1 MKLIKYPSKEQ
12 WTELLKRPALNT
24 ESLFDTVRSIINKVR
39 TEGDKAVLEYEAAF
53 DKVTLSAL
61 AVTPEE
67 VQAAGTLVNDEL
79 KAAISLAK
87 QNIEIFHS
95 SQRFVGKKVET
106 MNGVTC
112 WQKSVGIEKVGLY
125 IPGGTA
131 PLFSTVLMLAV
142 PAKIAGCKE
151 IVLCTPPDKN
161 GNIHPAILFAMRYC
175 ATTCPLLKSGCVS
188 EPTADARN
196 LPGLIIIA
204 PAEFV
209 HPALPL
215 KVMEG

>member
-24 ESLFDTVRSIINKVR
+24 ENLFDTVRSIINKVR
-39 TEGDKAVLEYEAAF
+39 TEGDKAVLEYEATF

-67 VQAAGTLVNDEL
+67 IQVAGTLVSDEL

-87 QNIEIFHS
+87 QNIETFHA
-95 SQRFVGKKVET
+95 SQRFIGKKVET

-131 PLFSTVLMLAV
+131 PLFSTVLMLSV

-151 IVLCTPPDKN
+151 IVLCTPPDRME
-161 GNIHPAILFAMRYC
+161 IFIRLSF
-175 ATTCPLLKSGCVS
+175 LLRNWQVS
-188 EPTADARN
+188 VKYSR
-196 LPGLIIIA
+196 LVVCRL
-204 PAEFV
+204 
-209 HPALPL
+209 LPL
-215 KVMEG
+215 WPMERRVYLKYIRYLAQAINM

>member
-1 MKLIKYPSKEQ
+1 MRLIKYPSKEQ

-24 ESLFDTVRSIINKVR
+24 ENLFDTVRSIINKVR
-39 TEGDKAVLEYEAAF
+39 AEGDKAVLEYEATF

-67 VQAAGTLVNDEL
+67 IQVAGTLVSDEL

-87 QNIEIFHS
+87 QNIETFHA
-95 SQRFVGKKVET
+95 SQRFIGKKVET

-161 GNIHPAILFAMRYC
+161 GNIHPAIL
-175 ATTCPLLKSGCVS
+175 LLRNWQVS
-188 EPTADARN
+188 VKYSR
-196 LPGLIIIA
+196 LVVCRL
-204 PAEFV
+204 
-209 HPALPL
+209 LPL
-215 KVMEG
+215 WPMERRVYLKYIRYLVQVINM

>member
-87 QNIEIFHS
+87 QNIETFHS

-131 PLFSTVLMLAV
+131 PLFSTVLMEKTCFRKVSYVIRRNSVSSCCHTLEKCSH
-142 PAKIAGCKE
+142 PC
-151 IVLCTPPDKN
+151 
-161 GNIHPAILFAMRYC
+161 NIFC
-175 ATTCPLLKSGCVS
+175 C
-188 EPTADARN
+188 
-196 LPGLIIIA
+196 
-204 PAEFV
+204 F
-209 HPALPL
+209 
-215 KVMEG
+215 

>member
-24 ESLFDTVRSIINKVR
+24 ENLFDTVRSIINKVR
-39 TEGDKAVLEYEAAF
+39 TEGDKAVLEYEATF

-67 VQAAGTLVNDEL
+67 IQVAGTLVSDEL

-87 QNIEIFHS
+87 QNIETFHA
-95 SQRFVGKKVET
+95 SQRFIGKKVET

-131 PLFSTVLMLAV
+131 PLFSTVLMLSV

-161 GNIHPAILFAMRYC
+161 GNIHPAIL
-175 ATTCPLLKSGCVS
+175 LLRNWQVS
-188 EPTADARN
+188 VKYSR
-196 LPGLIIIA
+196 LVVCRL
-204 PAEFV
+204 
-209 HPALPL
+209 LPL
-215 KVMEG
+215 WPMERRVYLKYIRYLAQAINM

>member
-87 QNIEIFHS
+87 QNIETFHS
-95 SQRFVGKKVET
+95 SQRFVGKKRRDNEWG
-106 MNGVTC
+106 N
-112 WQKSVGIEKVGLY
+112 L
-125 IPGGTA
+125 
-131 PLFSTVLMLAV
+131 L
-142 PAKIAGCKE
+142 AKISGNRKGRLIYSGWNSTAFLDCINVGC
-151 IVLCTPPDKN
+151 
-161 GNIHPAILFAMRYC
+161 
-175 ATTCPLLKSGCVS
+175 SG
-188 EPTADARN
+188 
-196 LPGLIIIA
+196 
-204 PAEFV
+204 
-209 HPALPL
+209 
-215 KVMEG
+215 

>member
-12 WTELLKRPALNT
+12 WAELLKRPALNT
-24 ESLFDTVRSIINKVR
+24 ESLFDTVRSIIDKVKA
-39 TEGDKAVLEYEAAF
+39 EGDKAVLEYEAAF

-61 AVTPEE
+61 AVSP
-67 VQAAGTLVNDEL
+67 
-79 KAAISLAK
+79 K
-87 QNIEIFHS
+87 QNIETFHS

-106 MNGVTC
+106 MKGVTC

-161 GNIHPAILFAMRYC
+161 GNIHPAILLA
-175 ATTCPLLKSGCVS
+175 AQLLS
-188 EPTADARN
+188 
-196 LPGLIIIA
+196 LIHI
-204 PAEFV
+204 
-209 HPALPL
+209 
-215 KVMEG
+215 

>member
-1 MKLIKYPSKEQ
+1 M
-12 WTELLKRPALNT
+12 
-24 ESLFDTVRSIINKVR
+24 
-39 TEGDKAVLEYEAAF
+39 EYEAAF

-67 VQAAGTLVNDEL
+67 IQAAGTLVSDEL
-79 KAAISLAK
+79 KQPFLLAK
-87 QNIEIFHS
+87 QNIETFHS

-151 IVLCTPPDKN
+151 IVLCTPPDKKWKYSS
-161 GNIHPAILFAMRYC
+161 GYSFCCAIGRC
-175 ATTCPLLKSGCVS
+175 Q
-188 EPTADARN
+188 
-196 LPGLIIIA
+196 
-204 PAEFV
+204 
-209 HPALPL
+209 
-215 KVMEG
+215 

>member
-87 QNIEIFHS
+87 QNIETFHS

-142 PAKIAGCKE
+142 PAKIAGKSYFVRLPIRME
-151 IVLCTPPDKN
+151 IFIRLS
-161 GNIHPAILFAMRYC
+161 F
-175 ATTCPLLKSGCVS
+175 LLRNWQVS
-188 EPTADARN
+188 AKYSR
-196 LPGLIIIA
+196 LVVCRL
-204 PAEFV
+204 
-209 HPALPL
+209 LPL
-215 KVMEG
+215 WPMERRVSPKYIRYLVLAINM

>member
-1 MKLIKYPSKEQ
+1 MRLIKYPSKEQ

-24 ESLFDTVRSIINKVR
+24 ENLFDTVRSIINKVR
-39 TEGDKAVLEYEAAF
+39 AEGDKAVLKYEATF

-67 VQAAGTLVNDEL
+67 IQVAGTLVSDEL
-79 KAAISLAK
+79 KAVISLAK
-87 QNIEIFHS
+87 QNIETFHA
-95 SQRFVGKKVET
+95 SQRFIGKKVET

-161 GNIHPAILFAMRYC
+161 GNIHPAIL
-175 ATTCPLLKSGCVS
+175 LLRNWQVS
-188 EPTADARN
+188 VKYSR
-196 LPGLIIIA
+196 LVVCRL
-204 PAEFV
+204 
-209 HPALPL
+209 LPL
-215 KVMEG
+215 WPMERRVYLKYIRYLAQAINM

>member
-12 WTELLKRPALNT
+12 WAELLKRPALNT
-24 ESLFDTVRSIINKVR
+24 ESLFDTVRSIIDKVKA
-39 TEGDKAVLEYEAAF
+39 EGDKAVLEYEAAF

-61 AVTPEE
+61 AVSPKEI
-67 VQAAGTLVNDEL
+67 QAAGALVSDDL
-79 KAAISLAK
+79 KVAISLAK
-87 QNIEIFHS
+87 QNIETFHS

-106 MNGVTC
+106 MKGVTC

-151 IVLCTPPDKN
+151 IVLCTPPDKPN
-161 GNIHPAILFAMRYC
+161 WQESAKYSRREAYRPSPLWRTERKACLRFIKFSVPAINM
-175 ATTCPLLKSGCVS
+175 
-188 EPTADARN
+188 
-196 LPGLIIIA
+196 
-204 PAEFV
+204 
-209 HPALPL
+209 
-215 KVMEG
+215 

>member
-87 QNIEIFHS
+87 QNIETFHS

-151 IVLCTPPDKN
+151 IVLCTPPDKMEIFIRLSFLLRN
-161 GNIHPAILFAMRYC
+161 WQVSAKYSRLVVCRLLPLWPMERRVSPKYIRYLAPAINM
-175 ATTCPLLKSGCVS
+175 
-188 EPTADARN
+188 
-196 LPGLIIIA
+196 
-204 PAEFV
+204 
-209 HPALPL
+209 
-215 KVMEG
+215 